1 MFGLLAINGIGAR
14 FIAKS
19 SPTHLRFGKYVY
31 FCTHKPRSA
40 QAEQKTKANM
50 EKKKLY
56 RSMTD
61 KKLCGVCGGI
71 AEYFDIDP
79 TLVRLLWVC
88 ASLFSACF
96 PGLLTYIVCALVLP
110 QQNQMPN
117 P

>member
-1 MFGLLAINGIGAR
+1 M
-14 FIAKS
+14 
-19 SPTHLRFGKYVY
+19 Y
-31 FCTHKPRSA
+31 FCAHELHSA
-40 QAEQKTKANM
+40 KDGAKNIVKM

-71 AEYFDIDP
+71 AEYFEIDP

-96 PGLLTYIVCALVLP
+96 PGLLAYIICAIVVP
-110 QQNQMPN
+110 QQNQLPN